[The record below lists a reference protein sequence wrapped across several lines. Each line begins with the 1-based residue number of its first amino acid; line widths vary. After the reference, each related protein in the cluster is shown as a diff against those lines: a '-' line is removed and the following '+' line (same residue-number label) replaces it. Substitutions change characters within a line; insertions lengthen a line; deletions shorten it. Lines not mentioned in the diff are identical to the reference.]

1 MYRDGLL
8 GSSTFNKSKCLHNI
22 AFLILVSFYPT
33 TTMTKTLLYA
43 YNYNAAA
50 PAVVVSAFGSSK
62 YAPTRGRTF
71 LPSSFRSAVFC
82 NTSGGSSSSSSSLQ
96 MSYVS
101 DSSDYG
107 GGDDTDYEDEG
118 GGTKEQA
125 SGPRYREFQ
134 DVPAV
139 EAKPVPLSKNSA
151 YRFVAL
157 YYDAEVD
164 ANPGRTRWERHC
176 LRMNGMQH
184 HVLWA
189 RCANMY
195 NETFNNNSMADVV
208 WSYPL

>member
-1 MYRDGLL
+1 MHENHHGF
-8 GSSTFNKSKCLHNI
+8 GSVSALVLPFKYPNRCRSR
-22 AFLILVSFYPT
+22 AFLSPHKDRLFSPPI
-33 TTMTKTLLYA
+33 
-43 YNYNAAA
+43 
-50 PAVVVSAFGSSK
+50 AV
-62 YAPTRGRTF
+62 
-71 LPSSFRSAVFC
+71 
-82 NTSGGSSSSSSSLQ
+82 SSSSSLA

-118 GGTKEQA
+118 GGTSKEQA

-139 EAKPVPLSKNSA
+139 EAKPVPYSKNA
-151 YRFVAL
+151 GLRFLAV

-164 ANPGRTRWERHC
+164 TVQRTRWERHC
-176 LRMNGMQH
+176 LRMDLMQQ

-189 RCANMY
+189 RCANLY
-195 NETFNNNSMADVV
+195 NDTVNTNSMADVV

>member
-1 MYRDGLL
+1 MFRDGFL
-8 GSSTFNKSKCLHNI
+8 GSTINNKYKCLYI
-22 AFLILVSFYPT
+22 TFLIVVSFYPPT
-33 TTMTKTLLYA
+33 TKTKTKSLYYA
-43 YNYNAAA
+43 YNYNAAVA
-50 PAVVVSAFGSSK
+50 AIAVSAFGSSK
-62 YAPTRGRTF
+62 YPTRGKTF
-71 LPSSFRSAVFC
+71 LPPSFHSNTVFC
-82 NTSGGSSSSSSSLQ
+82 SSAGGSSSSSSSLQ

-118 GGTKEQA
+118 GTKEQA

-134 DVPAV
+134 DEPAV
-139 EAKPVPLSKNSA
+139 EAKPVPVSKNSG

-164 ANPGRTRWERHC
+164 VNPARTRWERHC
-176 LRMNGMQH
+176 LRMNLMQH

-189 RCANMY
+189 RCTNMY